1 MSILP
6 QAEPTLP
13 TPSPRI
19 GDWIHTLRGPFWP
32 LDPRPEEIHV
42 EVIARGLSCE
52 TRFAG
57 QGGFYSV
64 AQHVVHVVELLE
76 SWGEDRLTRLWG
88 LHHDDPEGLG
98 LKDIPRPVKRHLGP
112 AYAAAESR
120 QMEAVCIRF
129 GLPYELRNGL
139 VVMPEA
145 VRRADEILL
154 CTEARDLLGVE
165 CIERWDSLQGIE
177 PHPMQ
182 IAPWSPEQAER
193 RFLAMF
199 AELTGGQG

>member
-76 SWGEDRLTRLWG
+76 SWGEDRLT
-88 LHHDDPEGLG
+88 
-98 LKDIPRPVKRHLGP
+98 
-112 AYAAAESR
+112 
-120 QMEAVCIRF
+120 
-129 GLPYELRNGL
+129 
-139 VVMPEA
+139 
-145 VRRADEILL
+145 
-154 CTEARDLLGVE
+154 EARDLLGVE

-177 PHPMQ
+177 PHRMQ

-199 AELTGGQG
+199 AELTGGAA